1 MFLPINL
8 IFGQIDNYRLDLD
21 FIYHATGDGR
31 SICENNVKILVIYFD
46 GSRSGLILDQGE
58 TDFQMQRYPVS
69 SKRIIGINI
78 TARAVRNNSF
88 GNCSG
93 DDEDINRDFYFDN
106 TCQYNYI
113 SYQSEAIFNATTIY
127 GNFSARV
134 VPLHTLAYPTIHGLP
149 NSADTFLPAED
160 KVTIRAKTGF
170 APSLYTY
177 QYKFETEPES
187 SYINISQSFSNLNE
201 LSVSA
206 IDLFGVNGWET
217 HSGKKINF
225 RVVSCPEGNSYASK
239 SFPITLRIVH
249 SAPHILPTPTFTLL
263 NCFED
268 TSGSYTLNF
277 DRQIIQNVLQNESL
291 SLVVNGRNGTPD
303 MPITSFENIQAFQT
317 GNTYT
322 LNNIPKGDYR
332 VTMIGNL
339 NIPANTSDP
348 NVVTYTTG
356 VNHKYDFSIIAP
368 PKLTFTTTTT
378 NVNCFGGS
386 DGTIT
391 ITASGGTLGGVATDG
406 IDYQFSRNGGAN
418 WQPFSNGNV
427 HTITGLLDGNYTI
440 QVKDANNCV
449 AKNNVPEE
457 INIPLTI
464 STVQQAVQ
472 LVNAVYKLQPTFN
485 GATNGLIKATI
496 KGGTRISNDNQAY
509 NYVWK
514 KKVGN
519 VFIPFAGGIRTTQYN
534 DLPTAQ
540 LENNLEIKLDNIPAG
555 EYALTVT
562 DKNYATAIANSANI
576 INSAGCSIIDE
587 EIILLEPAKIE
598 VTFTKTNPRCNA
610 ENQFGYEE
618 DNIAPFNTTG
628 ITRFRDESHDGKIIA
643 TVTGGVQFSGTG
655 VKPYLYFWQKKIAG
669 VWTNIINENNILE
682 NIGDGEYSFNVQDF
696 NGYRLGTFDNIAN
709 VQSVIIDVPNLIVQ
723 PAKLNL
729 ALTKTDVN
737 CGGINSGTA
746 KAFPQGGVPPY
757 VYKWSNLVQSTTQEI
772 QNLAAGNYFVLI
784 TDANGCIVQG
794 NIVLPPPSGVTI
806 SNIAT
811 NPKCFNGDDG
821 KIDLVIENGNP
832 PFEYFWNGNV
842 ELDQPNFLANLS
854 AGNYS
859 VIIKDSKGCEFS
871 ESATLIDPPKIIVD
885 LGADR
890 TLCNGQ
896 KHDLDI
902 TITDNNPTYTWTSNN
917 GYTSN
922 LAQVSLTQ
930 AGIYRAKIVTSLGCI
945 AEDEIEIKTNQV
957 NIESEFFVTSQ
968 AYVGEDVILVNTSNP
983 FGQNTEWVYPAD
995 AIVVSQ
1001 EPKFTV
1007 LKFDTPGSKA
1017 VSLKQTQGDCFAL
1030 YSKNINV
1037 EDRGNIP
1044 NSSNNNS
1051 PFIKDFLVT
1060 PIPVKIDGNFTAV
1073 INLQEISPIK
1083 LRLYSL
1089 VGQNAIIQKSEA
1101 GAKNYVV
1108 DFNLNIAS
1116 GTYVLVL
1123 ETAKQTLIRKIIK
1136 L

>member
-1 MFLPINL
+1 MCLPLNL
-8 IFGQIDNYRLDLD
+8 IFGQVDNYRLDLD

-31 SICENNVKILVIYFD
+31 DICENNVKILVIYFD
-46 GSRSGLILDQGE
+46 GSRSGLILDEGY
-58 TDFQMQRYPVS
+58 TDFQMQRNPVS
-69 SKRIIGINI
+69 SKRIIGINV

-113 SYQSEAIFNATTIY
+113 SYQSEANFNATTIY

-134 VPLHTLAYPTIHGLP
+134 LPLHTLASPTIPGFP
-149 NSADTFLPAED
+149 NSADTFLPADD

-170 APSLYTY
+170 APSLYNY
-177 QYKFETEPES
+177 QYKFSTEPES
-187 SYINISQSFSNLNE
+187 SYVNISPSFSNLNE
-201 LSVSA
+201 LSISA
-206 IDLFGVNGWET
+206 IDLFGVNGWEI
-217 HSGKKINF
+217 HSGKYINF
-225 RVVSCPEGNSYASK
+225 RVVSCPEGNGYASN
-239 SFPITLRIVH
+239 SLPITLRIVH
-249 SAPHILPTPTFTLL
+249 SAPHFLPASPFTLL

-277 DRQIIQNVLQNESL
+277 DRQIIQNGLQNESL

-303 MPITSFENIQAFQT
+303 MSITSLPNIQVFQT

-339 NIPANTSDP
+339 NIPANINTP
-348 NVVTYTTG
+348 NVATYTTG

-368 PKLTFTTTTT
+368 EKLTFTTTTT
-378 NVNCFGGS
+378 NVNCFGGN

-391 ITASGGTLGGVATDG
+391 ITASGGTLGNVANDGVG
-406 IDYQFSRNGGAN
+406 YQYRLDQGS
-418 WQPFSNGNV
+418 WQQFSNGNT
-427 HTITGLLDGNYTI
+427 HTITGLLNDNYTI
-440 QVKDANNCV
+440 QIKDGNNCV
-449 AKNNVPEE
+449 AKDGNQLE
-457 INIPLTI
+457 IVKTVTI
-464 STVQQAVQ
+464 GTVQQPVE
-472 LVNAVYKLQPTFN
+472 LVNAVFTKQPTFN
-485 GATNGLIKATI
+485 GATNGQIKATV

-519 VFIPFAGGIRTTQYN
+519 VFIPFAGGIRTNQYN

-555 EYALTVT
+555 EYSLTVT

-598 VTFTKTNPRCNA
+598 VTFAKTNPRCNA
-610 ENQFGYEE
+610 ENQFGNET
-618 DNIAPFNTTG
+618 DNIPPLNTPG
-628 ITRFRDESHDGKIIA
+628 ITRFRDESHDGNITA
-643 TVTGGVQFSGTG
+643 TVTGGVQFTGLG
-655 VKPYLYFWQKKIAG
+655 VKPYKYFWQKKIAG
-669 VWTNIINENNILE
+669 VWTNIINENNVLE
-682 NIGDGEYSFNVQDF
+682 NIGDGEYSFNIEDA
-696 NGYRLGTFDNIAN
+696 NGYRLGTFDNVAN
-709 VQSVIIDVPNLIVQ
+709 IQSAIIDVPNLIIQ
-723 PAKLNL
+723 PTKLDL
-729 ALTKTDVN
+729 AFTKTDVN
-737 CGGINSGTA
+737 CGGVKSGKA
-746 KAFPQGGVPPY
+746 KAIPQGGVPPY
-757 VYKWSNLVQSTTQEI
+757 SYQWNNDANSTTQEI
-772 QNLAAGNYFVLI
+772 ENLAAGNYFVVI
-784 TDANGCIVQG
+784 KDSKGCTVQG
-794 NIVLPPPSGVTI
+794 TIELAQPSDIII
-806 SNIAT
+806 SHIAT
-811 NPKCFNGDDG
+811 DPKCFNGNNG
-821 KIDLVIENGNP
+821 KIDLVITGGNS
-832 PFEYFWNGNV
+832 PFTYLWNNNDEETQSIEG
-842 ELDQPNFLANLS
+842 LTS
-854 AGNYS
+854 GIYS
-859 VIIKDSKGCEFS
+859 VLITDSKGCQFTH
-871 ESATLIDPPKIIVD
+871 SATLINPIQIIIN
-885 LGADR
+885 LGNDR
-890 TLCNGQ
+890 TLCNNQ
-896 KHDLDI
+896 KLDLDI
-902 TITDNNPTYTWTSNN
+902 TTIDSNPVYSWTSTN
-917 GYTSN
+917 GFVSDKSK
-922 LAQVSLTQ
+922 VSLTQ
-930 AGIYRAKIVTSLGCI
+930 AGTYNAKIVTSLGCI
-945 AEDEIEIKTNQV
+945 ATDEIVITTSQV
-957 NIESEFFVTSQ
+957 DIESEFFVTSQ

-1007 LKFDTPGSKA
+1007 LKFDTAGSRA

-1060 PIPVKIDGNFTAV
+1060 PMPVKSDGNFTVV

-1089 VGQNAIIQKSEA
+1089 VGQNAIIQKSET

-1136 L
+1136 E